1 MSTARD
7 RIPTAGADPSGL
19 SAADSN
25 VAGVTEPI
33 AADPTDATAELTAD
47 QAELAATVLRQ
58 MAGPDAV
65 LRADQERAVAALCE
79 PASRVLVVQATGWGK
94 SAVYWIATAIGREA
108 GRGLTLVISPLLSLM
123 RDQVEAAE
131 RAGLTART
139 LNSSNFD
146 DWAAIEQ
153 EIADDAIDVLLV
165 SPERLANPA
174 FGARVLDRLAGR
186 IGMLVIDEAHSISD
200 WGHDFRPD
208 YRRISTMLTRL
219 NPEAAVLATTATAN
233 SRVTDDVA
241 AQLGDALVLRG
252 PLARSSLHLV
262 VLEQLSPIDRFAWV
276 CERLPELPG
285 SGIVYALTVAQAEEL
300 TAAIQS
306 VHGDAYP
313 VAAYTGRLDAAER
326 QRLEE
331 SLRRNEIKA
340 LVATSALGM
349 GFDKP
354 DLGFVVHVGS
364 PPSPV
369 SYYQQVG
376 RAGRG
381 IDRAIVVLLPSDA
394 DEHVWEYF
402 ATATIPV
409 PSQVNAVLTALREEG
424 AAMSVPK
431 IEAQTDVRRGRVEL
445 ILKQLAVDEV
455 TERTPDGW
463 RATGKDWV
471 YDQAHFDSVIA
482 TRQREAAI
490 MREYAAGSRCLMQL
504 LQESLDD
511 PTAAPCGKC
520 SVCAPDATSQLREP
534 VSPELA
540 GRVQQSLQGQ
550 VHGLEP
556 RKMWP
561 GAPSERKGRISATIA
576 ADWGRVLV
584 DYDAPQWTSL
594 VRSSLTADA
603 PATDELKD
611 AVVRLLASW
620 ARGDRRFA
628 AWSRR
633 PDVVMDL
640 AAGGLQTVT
649 STLAGHIAGVGRMTR
664 AHFDADA
671 VAMGSRR
678 VRSEDLPSGAQ
689 AAVWDGSIVL
699 APESTPAIQGASVLL
714 IIDTDSMGWAA
725 TIAAAALREAGAE
738 VVLPLLLHRTNG

>member
-1 MSTARD
+1 MSTGPFEND
-7 RIPTAGADPSGL
+7 LL
-19 SAADSN
+19 SADRSN
-25 VAGVTEPI
+25 VAPVTTTEQ
-33 AADPTDATAELTAD
+33 TLTAD
-47 QAELAATVLRQ
+47 QQQLAAELLRK

-65 LRADQERAVAALCE
+65 LRDDQATAVAALCS
-79 PASRVLVVQATGWGK
+79 PSARVLVVQATGWGK

-108 GRGLTLVISPLLSLM
+108 GRGITLVISPLLSLM

-131 RAGLTART
+131 RAGLHART

-146 DWAAIEQ
+146 DWQAIEQ
-153 EIADDAIDVLLV
+153 EIADDAVDVLLV

-174 FGARVLDRLAGR
+174 FGQRVLDRLAGR

-208 YRRISTMLTRL
+208 YRRISAMLTRL

-233 SRVTDDVA
+233 ARVTDDVA

-262 VLEQLSPIDRFAWV
+262 VLDEMKPIDRFGWV

-300 TAAIQS
+300 TAAIQA
-306 VHGDAYP
+306 VHGDALP

-331 SLRRNEIKA
+331 ALRRNEIKA
-340 LVATSALGM
+340 LIATSALGM

-381 IDRAIVVLLPSDA
+381 IDRAIVVLLPSNA
-394 DEHVWEYF
+394 DRHVWEYF

-409 PSQVNAVLTALREEG
+409 PAQVEAVLAALREEG
-424 AAMSVPK
+424 APMSVPK
-431 IEAQTDVRRGRVEL
+431 LEAQTGVRRTRVEL
-445 ILKQLAVDEV
+445 ILKQLAVDDV
-455 TERTPDGW
+455 TARSADGW
-463 RATGKDWV
+463 TATGKEWV
-471 YDQAHFDSVIA
+471 YDKAHFDSVVQ
-482 TRQREAAI
+482 TREREATI
-490 MREYAAGSRCLMQL
+490 MRDYAAGRRCLMQL

-511 PTAAPCGKC
+511 PSAAPCGRC
-520 SVCAPDATSQLREP
+520 SVCAPEATASWREP
-534 VSPELA
+534 VDPALA
-540 GRVQQSLQGQ
+540 KKVEQSLRGQ

-561 GAPSERKGRISATIA
+561 GAPSSRKGRISATVG

-584 DYDAPQWTSL
+584 DYDAPQWASLVTTSL
-594 VRSSLTADA
+594 SADA
-603 PATDELKD
+603 PADDELTD
-611 AVVRLLASW
+611 AVVRLLAAWS
-620 ARGDRRFA
+620 RGDRGYA
-628 AWSRR
+628 AWARR
-633 PDVVMDL
+633 PDAVMDL
-640 AAGGLQTVT
+640 PAGGLPTLT
-649 STLAGHIAGVGRMTR
+649 ATLADRIAEVGRMRR
-664 AHFDADA
+664 AHFDAEA
-671 VAMGSRR
+671 LSLGVRR
-678 VRSEDLPSGAQ
+678 LRTEDLPSGAQ
-689 AAVWDGSIVL
+689 AAVWEGSIAL
-699 APESTPAIQGASVLL
+699 ADDARATVDGASVLV
-714 IIDTDSMGWAA
+714 IVDRDSMGWAA
-725 TIAAAALREAGAE
+725 TVAAAVLREAGAE
-738 VVLPLLLHRTNG
+738 VVLPLLLHRTAG